1 MNAFIS
7 NSLQTLVAQPER
19 AEGINQPYRMVGGPS
34 LAMADDASLIGLLTL
49 GQVDALSELYDRYGR
64 MVYSIALNSIGDAA
78 VAEEVVQDVFLRVWE
93 KAGTYDV
100 GIAKVSTWL
109 TSIARHRAIDEFRRG
124 MRRPEKTSV
133 SWTELSSSDSL
144 YGPGPEE
151 EIELSMQNKFVREAL
166 NTLAPEERKALA
178 LAYFMGYSQ
187 SEIAQRLSLPLGTVK
202 TRIRNAMQ
210 KLRLVLA
217 QSLLDDE

>member
-151 EIELSMQNKFVREAL
+151 ETELSMQNKFVREAL